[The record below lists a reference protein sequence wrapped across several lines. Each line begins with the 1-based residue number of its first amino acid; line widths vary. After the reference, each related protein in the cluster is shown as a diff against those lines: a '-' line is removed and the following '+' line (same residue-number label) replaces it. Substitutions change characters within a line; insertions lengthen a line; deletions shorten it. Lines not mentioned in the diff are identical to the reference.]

1 MKKAR
6 PKRRPAR
13 PAWAKLAAI
22 AAIFLTLYLIWRHTS
37 IADVIT
43 VELVLALADGVSG
56 SIWPQIL
63 LVLCYTPS
71 AFVMFP
77 RPLITLFAAIA
88 YGPWWG
94 FALSMTGIML
104 SELAVYYIGRSV
116 SQQTLRRLAGD
127 KFERVTDAWRGH
139 GLSGSLAVSIAPVA
153 PFVVIGMI
161 AGATRVKLWHYLA
174 GTAVGMLPGTIAT
187 TMFANEI
194 SNALDDPSKINYW
207 VIAAIILVL
216 VALTLFSRRLLVR
229 IQRQS
234 ASA

>member
-1 MKKAR
+1 VKKAR

-13 PAWAKLAAI
+13 PAWGKLAGI
-22 AAIFLTLYLIWRHTS
+22 AGIFLTLYLVWRHTS

-43 VELVLALADGVSG
+43 VELVLALAEGIRG
-56 SIWPQIL
+56 SIWPRIL
-63 LVLCYTPS
+63 LVLAYTPS

-77 RPLITLFAAIA
+77 RPLLTLFAAVA

-94 FALSMTGIML
+94 FTLSMAGIMV
-104 SELAVYYIGRSV
+104 SAVVVYYIGRTV
-116 SQQTLRRLAGD
+116 SQETLRRLAGD
-127 KFERVTDAWRGH
+127 KFDTVTDAWRAH
-139 GLSGSLAVSIAPVA
+139 GLIGSIAVSIAPVA
-153 PFVVIGMI
+153 PFVVIGMV
-161 AGATRVKLWHYLA
+161 AGAKRVKLWHYLA

-187 TMFANEI
+187 TLFANEI

-207 VIAAIILVL
+207 VVAAIILVL